1 MSKQTQVPTP
11 AEIQRAEA
19 ELAAQD
25 QRLAAEVTRQADAAS
40 QLGQSVEQ
48 LSLRAKAL
56 AAGGADVGAVAAGLA
71 TVRVPP
77 LELGPHVEAGL
88 RARWAAVQARREA
101 GTALQQLVAVQAASV
116 QALSQQVSA
125 FKGMLDAAEA
135 VQRAKA
141 EADAK
146 RAVLKSADEAAAS
159 APTIRGEVIR
169 PEVVGPSAGLAV
181 TVSGPV
187 AQPEEDVPLPLPRA
201 AAPPPAPEGYEA
213 TGIHKA
219 HVPAPKIDLEKP
231 PAVPVAPPAA
241 APAAAAGPKTA
252 TGQKTAPGKPVARP
266 PAAPNRERRRV
277 RMEASV
283 DLESETNFF
292 TGFSTD
298 ISEGG
303 LFVATVD
310 LLPIGSEIDL
320 RFTLPSGKSV
330 DVHGVVRWRR
340 EVNDR
345 QPEIFPGLGV
355 QFRTLEPAA
364 ASAIQQFVGTREP
377 LFFPD

>member
-1 MSKQTQVPTP
+1 MSKQTQVPTL
-11 AEIQRAEA
+11 ADIQRAES

-25 QRLAAEVTRQADAAS
+25 QRLEAEVARQASAAS

-48 LSLRAKAL
+48 LSLRAKSL

-116 QALSQQVSA
+116 QALTQQVAA
-125 FKGMLDAAEA
+125 FKGMLDAAEGA
-135 VQRAKA
+135 LRAKV

-146 RAVLKSADEAAAS
+146 RAAVKAADEASAS

-169 PEVVGPSAGLAV
+169 PELMGPSAGLAV

-187 AQPEEDVPLPLPRA
+187 AQPEEDLPLPLPRV

-213 TGIHKA
+213 TGVYKA
-219 HVPAPKIDLEKP
+219 PVPAPTIGLDKSVTP
-231 PAVPVAPPAA
+231 PAAAPPAA
-241 APAAAAGPKTA
+241 AGPKNA
-252 TGQKTAPGKPVARP
+252 TGQKTAPGKPVAKA
-266 PAAPNRERRRV
+266 PAAPNREKKRV
-277 RMEASV
+277 RMDASV

-320 RFTLPSGKSV
+320 RFTLPSGRSV

-345 QPEIFPGLGV
+345 QPEIFPGMGV
-355 QFRTLEPAA
+355 QFRALEPAA